1 MINRRTYTNTI
12 IQKVVFSLVF
22 GILFLTGLN
31 AQTISEKR
39 SIETY
44 TCGSGWG
51 AKACQSHRMTVDL
64 YRPQGAGKAP
74 LVILQHGSGGVSYA
88 VKSKISVLL
97 KQGYA
102 VVVVDAFSSRGISKS
117 HFDFAGI
124 AGKGGNARTM
134 ALDSLSVMK
143 SLESD
148 AHINVHET
156 AIVGFSQGGNVGYW
170 LKLKNFIDS
179 TAAPLEGALIMPKVF
194 IAMYGC
200 SGEFNNQFTF
210 NNLPIEVI
218 VGEDDPVLKKCNEFK
233 KRLISSG
240 NPSNVN
246 IFVIKGAHH
255 SFDERE
261 PKQMWAKN
269 QETELCYTVRRND
282 GSLENPFLNKT
293 YTGQDAETKL
303 RNDCV
308 KYGQVAGNNGNP
320 TIGDQPLLTVLKRY
334 LNTQ

>member
-1 MINRRTYTNTI
+1 MISRRTQI
-12 IQKVVFSLVF
+12 DAVIQKSLFSLVF

-51 AKACQSHRMTVDL
+51 AKSCQSHRMTVDL

-148 AHINVHET
+148 PRINVHET

-170 LKLKNFIDS
+170 LKLKFFDPFCDI
-179 TAAPLEGALIMPKVF
+179 PLK
-194 IAMYGC
+194 
-200 SGEFNNQFTF
+200 
-210 NNLPIEVI
+210 
-218 VGEDDPVLKKCNEFK
+218 
-233 KRLISSG
+233 
-240 NPSNVN
+240 
-246 IFVIKGAHH
+246 IFL
-255 SFDERE
+255 
-261 PKQMWAKN
+261 
-269 QETELCYTVRRND
+269 T
-282 GSLENPFLNKT
+282 
-293 YTGQDAETKL
+293 
-303 RNDCV
+303 
-308 KYGQVAGNNGNP
+308 
-320 TIGDQPLLTVLKRY
+320 LLY
-334 LNTQ
+334 L